1 MSAPA
6 AVSDA
11 RRYPARPWLAVSA
24 AIFRDGRVLLVRR
37 AREPARG
44 RWTLPGGGV
53 ELGETLHDAVRREVA
68 EETGLAID
76 PIGIAGHRDVI
87 VHDGEGRVER
97 HFVVLAFAALSA
109 SGEPVLDAELD
120 AFGWHDPAALESLST
135 TDGLADIVAAAESLI
150 G

>member
-1 MSAPA
+1 MAGSE
-6 AVSDA
+6 A

-44 RWTLPGGGV
+44 TWTLPGGGV
-53 ELGETLHDAVRREVA
+53 ELGETLLEAVRREVA

-87 VHDGEGRVER
+87 VHDGKGRVER
-97 HFVVLAFAALSA
+97 HFVVLAFAARSA

-120 AFGWHDPAALESLST
+120 AFGWHDPAALDALST
-135 TDGLADIVAAAESLI
+135 TDGLAAIVVAAEGMI